1 MTSLL
6 NPYNLPQRLTSFIG
20 RERELAEVK
29 HLLSTSRLLT
39 LIGPPGIGKTRLGLE
54 VATCLVDAFRD
65 GVYFA
70 PLAPISDP
78 DLVMPTI
85 AQTIGVK
92 ENAGEPLLQ
101 SLQSYLKE
109 KQTLLLLDNFEQLVS
124 AAPLLAELLEA
135 CPGLKLLVTSRELLR
150 LYGEH
155 NYPVP
160 PLSLPP
166 LPEPNRLLEPEA
178 LSRHEA
184 VALFMQRAQAVN
196 PGFQLT
202 NRNAHA
208 VAEICLRLEGLP
220 LAIELA
226 AARILVLPPEELLAR
241 LTSKLT
247 LLTGGARNLPE
258 RHQTLQ
264 AAIDWSY
271 NLLDPDEQTLFRR
284 LGVFLGGCTLHST
297 TEVCCFHLRMDSL
310 DGVTSLIGKSLLQR
324 QGEHDMSEAG
334 GEPRFTMLETVRE
347 YARDKLENAGELDST
362 ADRHLD
368 YFVQLAEA
376 AEQGTL
382 GNELAQWMRR
392 LDAEHYNLRAALEW
406 SLSREGRAEQG
417 LRLAGALMRY
427 WDNRGYFSEG
437 RQWCTRLLTKIEQGP
452 ERTRPSTERAKVLRA
467 LAGTLW
473 EQGDFSEASSPYE
486 ASLAMSK
493 ALGDDWGVAAALLG
507 LGNVAMW
514 SGEYDL
520 SLSLDQECLVIGRRL
535 GDTSIVSGALS
546 NMGIALVW
554 KGEYRAAQSPLEEA
568 LAIDRELG
576 DIAGIAGTLLP
587 QGVVA
592 CGLGEYEQAKALIEE
607 SLSMAREVGLER
619 IIAGCLAQLGRI
631 ALREGDPQLAQ
642 TLLLEGVTR
651 GQVSGTRRWSRWYL
665 VGLADVAHLRGMV
678 TRAAKL
684 IGASE
689 GDLSAYGAHYERAIS
704 TEIDRIIAS
713 VRTELDEETF
723 TRLVGEGRAMLLE
736 EAAAYATESNAT
748 SPSRL
753 ERPHAPAGT
762 SSGSQESG
770 PPGDREPTPYPGHL
784 TEREVEVLRLIAA
797 GKSNQEIASELVL
810 SLRTV
815 ERHISNIYQK
825 IGATG
830 KVGRAS
836 AATYALTHRLGN
848 ELRVDRQAE

>member
-1 MTSLL
+1 MTSLR
-6 NPYNLPQRLTSFIG
+6 NPHNLPQQLTSFIG

-29 HLLSTSRLLT
+29 RLLSTSRLLT

-54 VATCLVDAFRD
+54 VATCLLDDFRG

-70 PLAPISDP
+70 SLAPISDP
-78 DLVMPTI
+78 NLVIPTI
-85 AQTIGVK
+85 AQMIGIK
-92 ENAGEPLLQ
+92 ENAGQPLLQ

-109 KQTLLLLDNFEQLVS
+109 KQTLLLLDNFEQVVS
-124 AAPLLAELLEA
+124 AAPLLADLLEA
-135 CPGLKLLVTSRELLR
+135 CPDLKLLVTSRELLR
-150 LYGEH
+150 LYGEYD
-155 NYPVP
+155 YPVP
-160 PLSLPP
+160 PLSLPS

-184 VALFMQRAQAVN
+184 VALFMQRAQAVS

-202 NRNAHA
+202 NRNADA
-208 VAEICLRLEGLP
+208 VAEICLRLDGLP

-241 LTSKLT
+241 LTSKLK
-247 LLTGGARNLPE
+247 LLTGGGRNLPE

-271 NLLDPDEQTLFRR
+271 NLLEPDEQALFRR
-284 LGVFLGGCTLHST
+284 LGVFVGGCTLHSIA
-297 TEVCCFHLRMDSL
+297 EVCCFNLQMDTL
-310 DGVTSLIGKSLLQR
+310 DGVTSLIGKSLLRR
-324 QGEHDMSEAG
+324 QGERDMSEAG
-334 GEPRFTMLETVRE
+334 GEPRFTVLETVRE
-347 YARDKLENAGELDST
+347 YARDKLEKAGELDST
-362 ADRHLD
+362 GDRHLD
-368 YFVQLAEA
+368 YFMQFAEA

-382 GNELAQWMRR
+382 GNEQALWMLR
-392 LDAEHYNLRAALEW
+392 LDTEQNNLRAALEW
-406 SLSREGRAEQG
+406 SLSREDRAEKG

-437 RQWCTRLLTKIEQGP
+437 RQLCTRLLSKIAPSP
-452 ERTRPSTERAKVLRA
+452 ESTHPRAELAKVLRA
-467 LAGTLW
+467 LARTLW
-473 EQGDFSEASSPYE
+473 EQGEFTEARSNYE
-486 ASLAMSK
+486 ASLEMSK
-493 ALGDDWGVAAALLG
+493 VLGDDLGVAAALLG

-520 SLSLDQECLVIGRRL
+520 SLSLNQECLVIGRRL
-535 GDTSIVSGALS
+535 GDTHMVSAALG

-554 KGEYRAAQSPLEEA
+554 KGEYRTAQSPLEA
-568 LAIDRELG
+568 SLAMDRALG
-576 DIAGIAGTLLP
+576 DITGIATVLLP

-592 CGLGEYEQAKALIEE
+592 FELGEHEQAKALIEE
-607 SLSMAREVGLER
+607 SLGMAREIGLER
-619 IIAGCLAQLGRI
+619 MIAGCLAHLGRI
-631 ALREGDPQLAQ
+631 ALGERDPQLAGRF
-642 TLLLEGVTR
+642 LLEGLGRV
-651 GQVSGTRRWSRWYL
+651 QVSGARRWSRWYL

-678 TRAAKL
+678 TRAATL

-689 GDLSAYGAHYERAIS
+689 GVLSAAGAHYDHAIS
-704 TEIDRIIAS
+704 TEIDRIIAG
-713 VRTELDEETF
+713 VRFELDEETF
-723 TRLVGEGRAMLLE
+723 TRLVGEGRAMSLE
-736 EAAAYATESNAT
+736 EAAAYATESNST

-753 ERPHAPAGT
+753 EQPHAPAGT

-770 PPGDREPTPYPGHL
+770 TPGDREPTPYPGHL

-836 AATYALTHRLGN
+836 AATYALTHGLGD
-848 ELRVDRQAE
+848 ELRVDRQTE